1 MRGHIIAAS
10 GGSDFS
16 SITNMNGVSSIR
28 VNQVFFFE
36 FFLAGFWAWFSW
48 SGRGS
53 FLTWGGSA
61 VSASLE
67 WAELYSD

>member
-28 VNQVFFFE
+28 VNQVFFLS
-36 FFLAGFWAWFSW
+36 FFWLVF
-48 SGRGS
+48 GRG
-53 FLTWGGSA
+53 FPGQGVGA
-61 VSASLE
+61 F
-67 WAELYSD
+67 